1 MLCLREATGVDCR
14 VASRL
19 AMTGA
24 GVGLPGLGGM
34 PVLLVL
40 PSFDAGGAEN
50 YILRFVRHVGAGEFE
65 WHAMAAN
72 GGRGDLEDTFRAAGI
87 TLHHQPIGYL
97 NPWKAWRF
105 FRLVRQHGF
114 DAVCSLTGV
123 FGGWPLLLSRLA
135 GVDVRVAW
143 HRRSSHAF
151 RQTWWRRVYAWLG
164 ARLLEWNATRILS
177 NSHAALE
184 FFHGPNTG
192 MSSRFRVIPNGVGG
206 CSFAVVACSR
216 EAARR
221 DLGIPADGWV
231 VGHVGRFDWA
241 KNHETI
247 FRVAAEV
254 SKAQPGV
261 VFLFCGK
268 GTDSEAFRQ
277 RLAHHGIARCCIGL
291 GVRHDMPRVYP
302 AMDLFYFPSLTEGQ
316 PNALIEAMLSGVP
329 VLASDIPGI
338 RETVPPALQ
347 RSLVPARDV
356 DAAVA
361 WIGTFINGECQDVE
375 ATREWAARRFDP
387 ATNFGMFLEALRV
400 SSSRAAHA

>member
-1 MLCLREATGVDCR
+1 M
-14 VASRL
+14 
-19 AMTGA
+19 
-24 GVGLPGLGGM
+24 PGLGVM
-34 PVLLVL
+34 RALLVL
-40 PSFDAGGAEN
+40 PSFDVGGAES
-50 YILRFVRHVGAGEFE
+50 YILRFVGHAGAGEFD

-72 GGRGDLEDTFRAAGI
+72 GGRGDLEDAFRAAGI

-97 NPWKAWRF
+97 NPLKAWRF

-114 DAVCSLTGV
+114 DVVCSLTGV

-151 RQTWWRRVYAWLG
+151 REVWWRRVYAWLG

-177 NSHAALE
+177 NSRAALE
-184 FFHGPNTG
+184 FFHGPHTG
-192 MSSRFRVIPNGVGG
+192 RSARFRVIANGVDG
-206 CSFAVVACSR
+206 CSFAADACSR
-216 EAARR
+216 DAARR
-221 DLGIPADGWV
+221 DLGIPADSWV
-231 VGHVGRFDWA
+231 VGHVGRFDWS

-254 SKAQPGV
+254 SKAHSGV
-261 VFLFCGK
+261 VFLFGGK
-268 GTDSEAFRQ
+268 GTDSGGFRQ
-277 RLAHHGIARCCIGL
+277 RFAHYGIARCCIGL
-291 GVRHDMPRVYP
+291 GVRHDMPRVYR

-329 VLASDIPGI
+329 VLASDISGI
-338 RETVPPALQ
+338 RETVPPGLQ

-356 DAAVA
+356 EAAVA
-361 WIGTFINGECQDVE
+361 RIGALISGECQDVE

-387 ATNFGMFLEALRV
+387 VTNFGMFLEALRV
-400 SSSRAAHA
+400 SPGRAAHA